1 MSRLRIA
8 RAALAG
14 AALALLAAG
23 GLSAQSRPEWRE
35 WNRPVEP
42 FRIFGPL
49 YYVGAADIAA
59 YAIATPEGLIL
70 LDGGFPE
77 TAPLIEK
84 NLATLG
90 FSIGDV
96 RILLNSH
103 AHFDHAGGL
112 AELAAK
118 SGATVVASE
127 LDAPQLEAGGKGDF
141 AWGDDATFPPVHVGR
156 RVKDRETVTLGGVT
170 LTAQIT
176 AGHTRGCTTWTA
188 SFEAAG
194 VRRDAVFV
202 CSVSVPDVAAY
213 RLLDN
218 PRYPGIASDYEAS
231 FRRLRELPCDLF
243 LAAHGAF
250 FDLAGKTKRRAMG
263 MGMRDP
269 FVDPEGYRAYVDR
282 AEAAF
287 REALA
292 RSRPSVGASPAPAP
306 APAAGSPPATTST
319 NSPGSEGRRASSVAI
334 SDSRP

>member
-1 MSRLRIA
+1 MPTRLRSPGLGPGLVLA
-8 RAALAG
+8 FALAG
-14 AALALLAAG
+14 DLG
-23 GLSAQSRPEWRE
+23 AQAREEWRA
-35 WNRPVEP
+35 WNQPVDP

-49 YYVGAADIAA
+49 YYLGASDIAA
-59 YAIATPEGLIL
+59 YAIATSEGLIV

-90 FSIGDV
+90 FRIGDV
-96 RILLNSH
+96 KILLNSH

-118 SGATVVASE
+118 SGALVVASE
-127 LDAPQLEAGGKGDF
+127 GDAAQLEAGGKGDF
-141 AWGDDATFPPVHVGR
+141 AWGDDATFPPVTVGR
-156 RVKDRETVTLGGVT
+156 RVRDRETVTLGGVT

-176 AGHTRGCTTWTA
+176 AGHTRGCTSWTA
-188 SFEAAG
+188 RFEQAG
-194 VRRDAVFV
+194 VARDAVFV
-202 CSVSVPDVAAY
+202 CSVSVPDPASY
-213 RLLDN
+213 RLADN
-218 PRYPGIASDYEAS
+218 PRYPEIARDYEAS

-243 LAAHGAF
+243 LGAHGAF

-269 FVDPEGYRAYVDR
+269 FVDPEGYRTYVDR

-287 REALA
+287 RAALA
-292 RSRPSVGASPAPAP
+292 QARSSSGA
-306 APAAGSPPATTST
+306 APAAGSPPPTTST
-319 NSPGSEGRRASSVAI
+319 NSPGSDGRRASAAAI